1 MNLYNKIELYK
12 KLRTGEKKAY
22 VSLAAHDNFDRNI
35 VDTYSLYFKEDI
47 IDQTDEAL
55 KFINDTLEKIILEDS
70 LFENKFE
77 ELIISCTPFLF
88 YNPNTIVNDKEK
100 VVAES
105 DYLDYYQPFI
115 RLQID
120 FITTKNINGKVETIY
135 RFGQEPKEFIVDY
148 NKFAFEL
155 PFNYRS
161 FFELSRAIL
170 EEAKDNDKFPN
181 LYAYIMT
188 KEDTI
193 RYQEEAE
200 NYKQKS
206 L

>member
-12 KLRTGEKKAY
+12 QLRTGEKKAY
-22 VSLAAHDNFDRNI
+22 VSLAAHDNFDRNSI
-35 VDTYSLYFKEDI
+35 ETYKVYFKEDI
-47 IDQTDEAL
+47 VDQTDEAL
-55 KFINDTLEKIILEDS
+55 KFINENLDKIILEDS
-70 LFENKFE
+70 MSENHFE

-88 YNPNTIVNDKEK
+88 YNPNTITTDPEK
-100 VVAES
+100 VVAET
-105 DYLDYYQPFI
+105 DYLDYHQPFI
-115 RLQID
+115 RLEID
-120 FITTKNINGKVETIY
+120 FITTTTKDGELDTKY
-135 RFGQEPKEFIVDY
+135 RFGSDTIEFIVDY
-148 NKFAFEL
+148 NKFAYEL

-161 FFELSRAIL
+161 FFELSNAIL
-170 EEAKDNDKFPN
+170 DEARDNDRFPN

-193 RYQEEAE
+193 RYQEEAK